1 MRTASSPT
9 SALVERAKRG
19 SADAV
24 EELVSAHW
32 AEARGVA
39 FSVTG
44 DAHGAQDVAQEA
56 MLAAIRGL
64 PGFDRGRSFRPWLHQ
79 IVVNRSLD
87 WLRARERRHEVE
99 LQPEH
104 HPLQDPGIEGDSD
117 ALVAALRILQPRD
130 RAIVA
135 LRYVGAFNSSEIA
148 DLLGIPAATVRTSL
162 ARSLTKLRAQLGEPP
177 TEVPMEA
184 SVECPT

>member
-1 MRTASSPT
+1 MD
-9 SALVERAKRG
+9 LVRAAKRG

-24 EELVSAHW
+24 EALVRAHW
-32 AEARGVA
+32 SEVRALAL
-39 FSVTG
+39 SVTG
-44 DAHGAQDVAQEA
+44 DAHGSQDVAQEA

-64 PGFDRGRSFRPWLHQ
+64 HGFDRRRPFRPWLHR

-87 WLRARERRHEVE
+87 WVKARERRREIE

-104 HPLQDPGIEGDSD
+104 HLLDDAVPEGVSFE
-117 ALVAALRILQPRD
+117 LVAALRTLQPRD

-135 LRYVGAFNSSEIA
+135 LRYVGSFNSSEIA
-148 DLLGIPAATVRTSL
+148 ELLGIPSATVRTSL
-162 ARSLTKLRAQLGEPP
+162 ARSLSKLRTRLGDSCSDLS
-177 TEVPMEA
+177 TEG